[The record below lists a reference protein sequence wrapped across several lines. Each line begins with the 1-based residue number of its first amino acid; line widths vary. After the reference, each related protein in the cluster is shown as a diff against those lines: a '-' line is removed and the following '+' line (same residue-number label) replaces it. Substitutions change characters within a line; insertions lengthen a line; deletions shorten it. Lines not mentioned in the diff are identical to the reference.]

1 MIRALLFLLLLTCSW
16 ACKDPAPVVAPKAL
30 LSEEKMAAV
39 IADFALNDQMS
50 YLNPEGNLELQ
61 SRYILKEHK
70 VSAKT
75 FAESYKYYI
84 ASPRKLE
91 SIMDQAQEI
100 IKKKDPKAEAYIN
113 KKTEENGEVP
123 AFAR

>member
-1 MIRALLFLLLLTCSW
+1 MRLIIWLLLLSFTW
-16 ACKDPAPVVAPKAL
+16 ACKDPAPVNTPKDL
-30 LSEEKMAAV
+30 LSEEKMAAI

-50 YLNPEGNLELQ
+50 YLNPQGNLEVQ
-61 SRYILKEHK
+61 SRFILKDHK
-70 VSAKT
+70 VGAKT

-91 SIMDQAQEI
+91 AIMEKAQEI
-100 IKKKDPKAEAYIN
+100 IKNKDPKAEKYIN
-113 KKTEENGEVP
+113 KKIEENGQVP